1 MKKILFVVNNTINA
15 GDGFAT
21 RVKME
26 IELLNNDFEVVLL
39 GPSNYNPKNDSI
51 KYISYKR
58 HEGKLRYIRDFF
70 SLKKVIK
77 NIVSSDQKII
87 VCGESLR
94 PSFLVALFLPAKTYF
109 VFDCHGTE
117 PNEIKMRIKGKKGK
131 LLYWISYFQE
141 KTVVKRA
148 NSIVTVTKKQFDLF
162 REKKQNI
169 VLPMLPSDYFLN
181 NIVTKDSARKKLG
194 IDTNKVVYCYSG
206 GAQVWQKVPETIE
219 YYKKIENEN
228 TLFLIITQEQDL
240 FKSLVSERKVKNY
253 IILSADYKDMPS
265 ILPAADYGFCVRENT
280 IVNNV
285 ASPTKLLEYIACGI
299 RPIITPGIGD
309 LSEFIVNNDLGICI
323 QEDNNWMKETVKTK
337 QKKNGKT
344 IVKELVAD
352 YSQKYLE
359 FFHKI

>member
-21 RVKME
+21 RVNME
-26 IELLNNDFEVVLL
+26 IELLKNEFEVMLL

-58 HEGKLRYIRDFF
+58 HEGKLRYIKDFF
-70 SLKKVIK
+70 SIKKAIK
-77 NIVSSDQKII
+77 NTSSLDPKII

-94 PSFLVALFLPAKTYF
+94 PSFLAVMLLPAKTYF
-109 VFDCHGTE
+109 IFDCHGTE

-141 KTVVKRA
+141 KIVVKRA
-148 NSIVTVTKKQFDLF
+148 NAIVTVTNKQFELF
-162 REKKQNI
+162 RTKKQNI

-181 NIVTKDSARKKLG
+181 NIVTKDSARNKLG

-206 GAQVWQKVPETIE
+206 GAQVWQKVPETID
-219 YYKKIENEN
+219 YYKKIENDN

-240 FKSLVSERKVKNY
+240 FKTFLDEKNIENY
-253 IILSADYKDMPS
+253 LILSANYKDMPT
-265 ILPAADYGFCVRENT
+265 ILPAADYGFCIRENT

-285 ASPTKLLEYIACGI
+285 ASPTKLLEYISCGI
-299 RPIITPGIGD
+299 RPIITSGIGD
-309 LSEFIVNNDLGICI
+309 LSEFIVNNNLGICI
-323 QEDNNWMKETVKTK
+323 QEDNDWMKETIITK
-337 QKKNGKT
+337 KEEDGKA
-344 IVKELVAD
+344 IVNELVDD
-352 YSQKYLE
+352 YSQKYRK
-359 FFHKI
+359 FFREI